1 MLETLANGGIIDPD
15 QWVELNDAINYW
27 LGDVEPTT
35 LGVRTFNKIKNRMVK
50 VQESEQSSAKA
61 QAKAAKNLI
70 AVITESQN
78 AAGSRSP
85 WTEDF

>member
-1 MLETLANGGIIDPD
+1 
-15 QWVELNDAINYW
+15 
-27 LGDVEPTT
+27 
-35 LGVRTFNKIKNRMVK
+35 MVK

-78 AAGSRSP
+78 AAGSARR
-85 WTEDF
+85 WIEDF